1 MAAPTNKKD
10 PASSTKKAQA
20 EPQAAAA
27 AAPKKSAAAPAEPK
41 GVKTVNPAGD
51 AQMSTKEPRK
61 DSRGETGAE
70 QIARRAYELW
80 LERGGNHGDDQGDW
94 HRAERELSG
103 GQRHS

>member
-20 EPQAAAA
+20 EPQAAAP
-27 AAPKKSAAAPAEPK
+27 APKKSAAAPAEPK

-51 AQMSTKEPRK
+51 SQMSAKEPRK
-61 DSRGETGAE
+61 ETRGETSAE